1 MRTTKKFYAATA
13 FLTLLFLICLS
24 GCSKKDSDSNPDFN
38 RDVLFTDY
46 GTYGRT
52 VYFTD
57 DEGQQWCYYD
67 VLTINNSSALKLT
80 ISLPIQDVCSTDKS
94 LYLRTDKLHITG
106 ESVENSQ
113 TVSADGEVNNTR
125 IFNIATTAG
134 NTSQKYYTYPSNG
147 NFSADNTEYQEAKK
161 SEPGNPLEPLLIIDG
176 ISKTSVTTLRI
187 MNKDDAYLANRVS
200 YIDYI
205 YLYEFLNSE
214 MSIEVIYTIYY
225 SFLDAFGIL
234 PYTTPSPALEIP
246 YPVVGLPDN
255 REDVYRA
262 SPYQRLTPSDD
273 DPYPLIQIATE

>member
-38 RDVLFTDY
+38 QDVLFTDY

-147 NFSADNTEYQEAKK
+147 NFSADNTEYQEAKR
-161 SEPGNPLEPLLIIDG
+161 SEPGNPLALLLIIDG

-187 MNKDDAYLANRVS
+187 MNKDDDYLANRVS

-205 YLYEFLNSE
+205 SLYGFLNSE

-225 SFLDAFGIL
+225 ELSDAFGTPL
-234 PYTTPSPALEIP
+234 YTTPGPALDIP

-255 REDVYRA
+255 REDVYHDH
-262 SPYQRLTPSDD
+262 PYQRLTPTDD